1 MIKSMTKVM
10 TFMILVAQPLTINS
24 NQVNDHLDKR
34 IKAPLIP
41 HVGAFFY
48 IFYDVYV
55 PLLH

>member
-1 MIKSMTKVM
+1 MTKVM

-24 NQVNDHLDKR
+24 NQVDDHLDKR

-48 IFYDVYV
+48 VFYDVYV